1 MTLQTTSSTTATT
14 AASMAAAAGGASGAS
29 GTTSAAEQSDRFMT
43 LLVAQMKNQDPLN
56 PMDNAQMTS
65 QIAQI
70 NTVSGIEKLNATVQ
84 TLVTSFQAFQ
94 NQSALQLPGRT
105 VLVEGQ
111 AFASAGGPVGAGLSL
126 DSAADSVHA
135 DILDASGAVVR
146 SLDLGA
152 GRPGVRNF
160 IWDGMRADGQAA
172 AAGIYK
178 LRVTA
183 STAGHSQSA
192 TALVPARVQ
201 AVSNSATGPM
211 LDLGSLGVHPY
222 GDVRS
227 FL

>member
-1 MTLQTTSSTTATT
+1 MTVQTTGSTT
-14 AASMAAAAGGASGAS
+14 AASLAAAGAPAGAS
-29 GTTSAAEQSDRFMT
+29 GTTSAAEQADRFMT

-84 TLVTSFQAFQ
+84 SLAASFQAFQ
-94 NQSALQLPGRT
+94 NQSAQQLPGRT
-105 VLVEGQ
+105 VLVAGQ
-111 AFASAGGPVGAGLSL
+111 SFASPGGPVGAGFSL
-126 DSAADSVHA
+126 DAAAASVRA

-152 GRPGVRNF
+152 GQPGVRNF
-160 IWDGMRADGQAA
+160 TWDGLRTDGQAA
-172 AAGIYK
+172 AAGNYK
-178 LRVTA
+178 LRITA

-201 AVSNSATGPM
+201 AVSNSAAGPM
-211 LDLGSLGVHPY
+211 LDLGSLGVRPY
-222 GDVRS
+222 ADVRS